1 MAGKKQDSLSQV
13 GKKAGKNALAG
24 MGATAIYLL
33 SRIALTPII
42 LTYISLSEF
51 GLWSICFVIL
61 SYAAVGAVGI
71 NNAYVKFTA
80 QFQAADDING
90 INTIFSTGLVFMLLF
105 AVVFYTG
112 LYFFHPWLLHL
123 FHVKPESFDIAAFM
137 VMGTTLVFCIDFT
150 MGGFRSILN
159 GLQEIA
165 FTKSVNVAASV
176 FEVVLILIF
185 LDLGMGIKGLLYAYG
200 IKTVAEMLIC
210 TVYVFKKLPGFAI
223 NLKLIN
229 KAAFKELFVYV
240 GKIQVL
246 GGLSILNASLARF
259 VIAAFTGLADA
270 GFFEIGRKFPYTGRN
285 ISSAAFTPFFPAAS
299 YIGGQWKRGEISP
312 VSLRVK
318 KYLLLF
324 LVSICLGLVP
334 AALVIFI
341 KPLPDLSLT
350 TDAVIAFM
358 ALATAVAIPFIM
370 ILHSMFKD
378 EDKLLETELQTFYLK
393 GLRFLAMLNSTV
405 FGFLMAIASP
415 LIFCW
420 VGGEY
425 LGAVTVMMIIS
436 LSNMIHLC
444 TGPASL
450 VFRGINRAGREFEYL
465 IIQLT
470 TALLWIPVG
479 THAMGITGAALGVLG
494 SSTLGSIFLFFRTNQ
509 AFGIGTGNFI
519 QTAVLP
525 VLAPVAAAGM
535 VYAITRVLPLESRIT
550 TAVWVLGLGAFHVC
564 LSLLMLWNFFL
575 TTDEIKHLK
584 GAMNRFLPKK
594 RRG

>member
-1 MAGKKQDSLSQV
+1 MADKKQDSLAQV

-24 MGATAIYLL
+24 MGATAIYFL

-42 LTYISLSEF
+42 LTYISLNEF

-90 INTIFSTGLVFMLLF
+90 INTIFSTGMVFMLLF
-105 AVVFYTG
+105 AVLFYTG
-112 LYFFHPWLLHL
+112 LYFLHPWLLTL
-123 FHVKPESFDIAAFM
+123 FHVKQESFAIAGFM

-176 FEVVLILIF
+176 FEVVLILLF
-185 LDLGMGIKGLLYAYG
+185 LHLGMGIKGLLYAYG

-229 KAAFKELFVYV
+229 TAAFKELFVYV

-246 GGLSILNASLARF
+246 GGLSIFNASLARF
-259 VIAAFTGLADA
+259 VIAAFMGLADA

-299 YIGGQWKRGEISP
+299 YIGGQWKRGEIPP

-324 LVSICLGLVP
+324 LVSVCLGLVP
-334 AALVIFI
+334 ALLVTIV
-341 KPLPDLSLT
+341 KPLPNLSLT
-350 TDAVIAFM
+350 TDAVIALM
-358 ALATAVAIPFIM
+358 ALATAVATPLIK
-370 ILHSMFKD
+370 ILHGMFKD

-420 VGGEY
+420 VGREY
-425 LGAVTVMMIIS
+425 LGAVAVMMIIS

-509 AFGIGTGNFI
+509 AFGIGTRNFI
-519 QTAVLP
+519 QTAALP
-525 VLAPVAAAGM
+525 VLGPMAAAGM

-550 TAVWVLGLGAFHVC
+550 TGLWVMGLGAVHVC
-564 LSLLMLWNFFL
+564 LSLLLLWNFFL

>member
-1 MAGKKQDSLSQV
+1 MTLENHKTLSKV

-24 MGATAIYLL
+24 MAATAIYFL

-80 QFQAADDING
+80 QFHAADDINS
-90 INTIFSTGLVFMLLF
+90 INTIFSTGLMFMLLF
-105 AVVFYTG
+105 AFFFYTG
-112 LYFFHPWLLHL
+112 LHFLHPWLLSL
-123 FHVKPESFDIAAFM
+123 FHVKQESLAIAGFM

-150 MGGFRSILN
+150 MGCFRSILN

-176 FEVVLILIF
+176 FEMVLILIF
-185 LDLGMGIKGLLYAYG
+185 LYLGMGIKGLLYAYG
-200 IKTVAEMLIC
+200 IKTVAEMLTC

-246 GGLSILNASLARF
+246 GGLSIFNASLARF
-259 VIAAFTGLADA
+259 IIAAFTGLADT

-285 ISSAAFTPFFPAAS
+285 ISSAAFSPFFPAAS
-299 YIGGQWKRGEISP
+299 YIGGKWKRGNTDP
-312 VSLRVK
+312 VPLRVK
-318 KYLLLF
+318 KYLFLF
-324 LVSICLGLVP
+324 IVSLCLGMIP
-334 AALVIFI
+334 ALMIYIAL
-341 KPLPDLSLT
+341 PLPQLSLPT
-350 TDAVIAFM
+350 ILVAGFIPVF
-358 ALATAVAIPFIM
+358 TAVAIP
-370 ILHSMFKD
+370 LVRTLLTMFKD

-405 FGFLMAIASP
+405 FGFLTAISAP

-420 VGGEY
+420 VGREY
-425 LGAVTVMMIIS
+425 LGAVGVMMIIS

-465 IIQLT
+465 ILQVT
-470 TALLWIPVG
+470 TALIWIPMG
-479 THAMGITGAALGVLG
+479 THAMGITGAALGVLA
-494 SSTLGSIFLFFRTNQ
+494 SSTLGSAFLFLRSNQ
-509 AFGIGTGNFI
+509 VFGISTHDFI
-519 QTAVLP
+519 KTAVLP
-525 VLAPVAAAGM
+525 ICGPLIAAGT

-550 TAVWVLGLGAFHVC
+550 AAVWVMGLGGFHVI
-564 LSLLMLWNFFL
+564 LSVLLLWKFFL
-575 TTDEIKHLK
+575 TADEIQTLK
-584 GAMNRFLPKK
+584 VTLNRFLPKK
-594 RRG
+594 HRG